1 MCLVDAGRNEEAV
14 KELDAATAE
23 VAMMAPGVESRRL
36 KAGDALRRAALLGRI
51 GRTAD
56 AEASLASV
64 DFTVLTDP
72 KEPKSQEMVARETG
86 LIRGVI
92 AMGAGRDAE
101 AVELLKSSLESKQEK
116 GFAGS
121 AYYSNNMFSRL
132 ALATS
137 LGRLG
142 RPDEAA
148 QALAPLLEKNPRFF
162 PALQSLARARGQE
175 PPAPIASTARAESA
189 S

>member
-1 MCLVDAGRNEEAV
+1 LI
-14 KELDAATAE
+14 
-23 VAMMAPGVESRRL
+23 
-36 KAGDALRRAALLGRI
+36 RRAGLLGRI
-51 GRTAD
+51 GRTD
-56 AEASLASV
+56 EAKESLAAV
-64 DFTVLTDP
+64 DVKVLTDP
-72 KEPKSQEMVARETG
+72 KEPKSHEMAANLLV

-101 AVELLKSSLESKQEK
+101 AVPLLTSALEAKQDK
-116 GFAGS
+116 GFEGS
-121 AYYSNNMFSRL
+121 DYYSTNMFSRI

-162 PALQSLARARGQE
+162 PALQSLARARGQA
-175 PPAPIASTARAESA
+175 PPAPIASTTRAESA